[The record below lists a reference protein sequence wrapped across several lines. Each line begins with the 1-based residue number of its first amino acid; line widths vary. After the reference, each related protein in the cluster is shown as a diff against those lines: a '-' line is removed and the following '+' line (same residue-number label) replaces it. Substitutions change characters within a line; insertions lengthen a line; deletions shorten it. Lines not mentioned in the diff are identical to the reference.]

1 MRSEEMTYQVM
12 KFVGQK
18 GFRRLMRP
26 VAEVLRP
33 AVVLMVAVLTA
44 LALSSC
50 GSGSGDE
57 PGTPGP
63 VTPTPTPSPSKPTPE
78 QPESNDPIV
87 FSAGQQENQDVTR
100 AALGSQGA
108 TRAVGLEEKAQSFK
122 VWGYKNMS
130 VSEDNYSGLQ
140 TVIPGYRVNWR
151 ANSAHSSATN
161 TNDWEYLDQQQG
173 QEAQQTIKYW
183 DWSAKA
189 YRFFGVT
196 GEGGVTVESG
206 QATFTIDDAD
216 ASSAEKIN
224 AMPYYSKLWFSTGNQ
239 VTYPDKQFGR
249 PVQLEFVKPYARVR
263 FIFNYITP
271 REGVILADP
280 QFRPTDEYK
289 RIIRKGAITVSYPLT
304 GTETLETITMAS
316 NNSDP
321 ENLEAFTEDYD
332 PDNTS
337 KVYSLTDHGW
347 YTVLPNPT
355 QGSYTLHVNVN
366 GNDKSATVPEQYMHW
381 LPGYSYT
388 YIFKVNADGGV
399 EIGGVEYAV
408 TPWVQIEGPW
418 TAYNW

>member
-1 MRSEEMTYQVM
+1 MRRTDIDI
-12 KFVGQK
+12 
-18 GFRRLMRP
+18 RRRITDLMR
-26 VAEVLRP
+26 L
-33 AVVLMVAVLTA
+33 AVVLMLSAWTMLAVV
-44 LALSSC
+44 SC
-50 GSGSGDE
+50 GSGSGDD
-57 PGTPGP
+57 PGTPG
-63 VTPTPTPSPSKPTPE
+63 TPGSVPGPGTPTPE

-108 TRAVGLEEKAQSFK
+108 TRAAVGLEEKAQSFK

-130 VSEDNYSGLQ
+130 VSESSYGSLQ

-151 ANSAHSSATN
+151 ENSAHSSTAN
-161 TNDWEYLDQQQG
+161 THDWEYLDQQQG

-196 GEGGVTVESG
+196 GEGGVTVENS

-224 AMPYYSKLWFSTGNQ
+224 AMPYYSKLWLSTGNQ

-271 REGVILADP
+271 REGVILDDP
-280 QFRPTDEYK
+280 KFRPTDEYK

-304 GTETLETITMAS
+304 GTETLETFTMAS

-321 ENLEAFTEDYD
+321 ENLDAFTEDYD
-332 PDNTS
+332 PDKTS
-337 KVYSLTDHGW
+337 KVYSLTVNGW
-347 YTVLPNPT
+347 YTVLPNLT
-355 QGSYTLHVNVN
+355 QGSYTLSVSVN

-408 TPWVQIEGPW
+408 TPWVSMEGDR
-418 TAYNW
+418 TVYNW